1 MGRMTGGSDG
11 PGAAPDRGPLE
22 RAPTSFDIAHL
33 AGVSQPTVSRALS
46 GSPMVSESTRLRI
59 EAIARQLNYKVDK
72 AASSLRKRRSDT
84 IALLFFE
91 DPTADESLINPFF
104 VAMLGS
110 ITRAAKRAG
119 YDLLVSFQQM
129 SDDWHKDYEDSHR
142 ADGIILLGY
151 GDWEL
156 YREKVVQLAAQGTR
170 FARWGSVEATEGLA
184 IGGPAPGGPAPGGLA
199 KSGPAKGAPVD
210 FGTTIGSDNRAGG
223 RMAAEHL
230 IGLGRRRIAFLGHA
244 TSHYPEFEARF
255 HGVADAL
262 AAAGLAPPLQ
272 ADAITTEEAG
282 ATATHSLIAAGA
294 GFDAIVAASDLIAI
308 GAMRA
313 LADRDLKVPG
323 DIAVTGFDDIPAAAS
338 TRPPLTTVVQDTQR
352 AGQMLVDAV
361 RAQLEGLPS
370 PGAMLPTRLVVRRS
384 CGAG

>member
-1 MGRMTGGSDG
+1 MKTQPDGNGAGRTERIEGEG
-11 PGAAPDRGPLE
+11 PGSRLD
-22 RAPTSFDIAHL
+22 RAPTSFDIAHM

-46 GSPMVSESTRLRI
+46 GSPMVSEATRKRI

-119 YDLLVSFQQM
+119 YDLLVSFQQL
-129 SDDWHKDYEDSHR
+129 SDDWHKDYEDSHK

-170 FARWGSVEATEGLA
+170 FARWGSVEAAQGLSSA
-184 IGGPAPGGPAPGGLA
+184 
-199 KSGPAKGAPVD
+199 APVGL
-210 FGTTIGSDNRAGG
+210 GTTIGSDNRAGG

-230 IGLGRRRIAFLGHA
+230 IGLGRRSIAFLGHA
-244 TSHYPEFEARF
+244 ASNYPEFEARF
-255 HGVADAL
+255 QGVADAL
-262 AAAGLAPPLQ
+262 AAAGLPPPLQ

-282 ATATHSLIAAGA
+282 TAATHALIDSGA
-294 GFDAIVAASDLIAI
+294 RFDAIVAASDLIAI
-308 GAMRA
+308 GAMQA
-313 LADRDLKVPG
+313 LADRDLKVPS

-352 AGQMLVDAV
+352 AGQLLVDSV
-361 RAQLEGLPS
+361 RAQFEGLPA

-384 CGAG
+384 CGAT

>member
-1 MGRMTGGSDG
+1 MSFKTQPVGTGSGRADRTEGETSGS
-11 PGAAPDRGPLE
+11 RSE

-46 GSPMVSESTRLRI
+46 GSPMVSEATRKRI

-91 DPTADESLINPFF
+91 DPTSDESLINPFF

-119 YDLLVSFQQM
+119 YDLLVSFQQL
-129 SDDWHKDYEDSHR
+129 SDDWHKDYEDSHK

-156 YREKVVQLAAQGTR
+156 YREKVVQLEAQGTR
-170 FARWGSVEATEGLA
+170 FARWGSVEAAQGLA
-184 IGGPAPGGPAPGGLA
+184 SAAR
-199 KSGPAKGAPVD
+199 VD

-223 RMAAEHL
+223 RAAAEHL
-230 IGLGRRRIAFLGHA
+230 IRLGRKRIAFLGHA
-244 TSHYPEFEARF
+244 TSNYPEFEARF
-255 HGVADAL
+255 LGLADAL
-262 AAAGLAPPLQ
+262 AAAGLPPPLQ
-272 ADAITTEEAG
+272 ADAITTEGAG
-282 ATATHSLIAAGA
+282 AEATHGLIDSGA

-313 LADRDLKVPG
+313 LSERDLRVPE

-338 TRPPLTTVVQDTQR
+338 TRPPLTTVVQDTQL
-352 AGQMLVDAV
+352 AGQLLVDSV
-361 RAQLEGLPS
+361 RAQLEGLPA

>member
-1 MGRMTGGSDG
+1 MRKASEALVSAEPRSGPPR
-11 PGAAPDRGPLE
+11 PGARTAGAAAAAAGAE

-46 GSPMVSESTRLRI
+46 GSHMVSEATRKRI

-72 AASSLRKRRSDT
+72 AASNLRKGRSDT
-84 IALLFFE
+84 LALLFFE

-119 YDLLVSFQQM
+119 FDLLVSFQQL
-129 SDDWHKDYEDSHR
+129 SDDWHKEYADSHR
-142 ADGIILLGY
+142 ADGLILLGY
-151 GDWEL
+151 GDWGS
-156 YREKVVQLAAQGTR
+156 YQARVAQLAAQGTR
-170 FARWGSVEATEGLA
+170 FARWGSVEAA
-184 IGGPAPGGPAPGGLA
+184 PDVAGP
-199 KSGPAKGAPVD
+199 
-210 FGTTIGSDNRAGG
+210 GTTIGSDNAAGG

-230 IGLGRRRIAFLGHA
+230 LRLGHRRIAFLGHN
-244 TSHYPEFEARF
+244 SGNYPEFAAR
-255 HGVADAL
+255 HEGVARAL
-262 AAAGLAPPLQ
+262 AAAGLPPPLQ
-272 ADAITTEEAG
+272 RDAITTEEAG
-282 ATATHSLIAAGA
+282 AAATHALIDSGES
-294 GFDAIVAASDLIAI
+294 FDAIVAASDLIAI

-313 LADRDLKVPG
+313 LAERDLRIPD

-352 AGQMLVDAV
+352 AGQLLVDAV
-361 RAQLEGLPS
+361 LAQLEGRKA
-370 PGAMLPTRLVVRRS
+370 PGAMLPTRLVVRGS

>member
-1 MGRMTGGSDG
+1 MSVKAQQ
-11 PGAAPDRGPLE
+11 PGEEPKAERGTSPALRPE

-46 GSPMVSESTRLRI
+46 GSPMVSEATRKRI
-59 EAIARQLNYKVDK
+59 EAIAHQLNYKVDK

-119 YDLLVSFQQM
+119 YDLLVSFQQL
-129 SDDWHKDYEDSHR
+129 SDDWHKDFEDSHK
-142 ADGIILLGY
+142 ADGLILLGY
-151 GDWEL
+151 GDWET
-156 YREKVVQLAAQGTR
+156 YRERVTQLSAQGTH
-170 FARWGSVEATEGLA
+170 FARWGSVEAA
-184 IGGPAPGGPAPGGLA
+184 PAL
-199 KSGPAKGAPVD
+199 KRL
-210 FGTTIGSDNRAGG
+210 GTTIGSDNRSGG
-223 RMAAEHL
+223 QMAAAHL
-230 IGLGRRRIAFLGHA
+230 IRLGRRRIAFLGHA
-244 TSHYPEFEARF
+244 SSHYPEFLARF
-255 HGVADAL
+255 EGVAAAL
-262 AAAGLAPPLQ
+262 AEAGLPPPLQ

-282 ATATHSLIAAGA
+282 SAAIHALLDSGER
-294 GFDAIVAASDLIAI
+294 FDAIVAASDLIAI

-313 LADRDLKVPG
+313 LEERGLTVPADV
-323 DIAVTGFDDIPAAAS
+323 AVTGFDDIPAAAS

-361 RAQLEGLPS
+361 RAQLEGLPA

>member
-1 MGRMTGGSDG
+1 MSSKAQAGDQGSAGMAGGAD
-11 PGAAPDRGPLE
+11 GAAPRNE

-46 GSPMVSESTRLRI
+46 GSPMVSEATRKRI

-119 YDLLVSFQQM
+119 FDLLVSFQQL
-129 SDDWHKDYEDSHR
+129 SDDWHTDYEDTHK
-142 ADGIILLGY
+142 ADGLILLGY

-156 YREKVVQLAAQGTR
+156 YRARLDQLVAQGTR
-170 FARWGSVEATEGLA
+170 FARWGSVEASAAGL
-184 IGGPAPGGPAPGGLA
+184 
-199 KSGPAKGAPVD
+199 GA
-210 FGTTIGSDNRAGG
+210 TLGSDNVAGG
-223 RMAAEHL
+223 RAAAQHL

-244 TSHYPEFEARF
+244 SSHYPEFEGRYR
-255 HGVADAL
+255 GVAQAL
-262 AAAGLAPPLQ
+262 AEAGLPPPLQ
-272 ADAITTEEAG
+272 ADAITTEDAG
-282 ATATHSLIAAGA
+282 GAAVRA
-294 GFDAIVAASDLIAI
+294 LLESVQPFDAIVAASDLIAI
-308 GAMRA
+308 GAMRQ
-313 LADRDLKVPG
+313 LADSGLSVPA

-361 RAQLEGLPS
+361 CAQIAGRPAPS
-370 PGAMLPTRLVVRRS
+370 GMLPTRLVVRRS
-384 CGAG
+384 CGAKPGA

>member
-1 MGRMTGGSDG
+1 MKTQPIGSGMDSSVRIEG
-11 PGAAPDRGPLE
+11 EVPFSRAE

-46 GSPMVSESTRLRI
+46 GSPMVSEATRLRI

-84 IALLFFE
+84 VALLLFE

-119 YDLLVSFQQM
+119 YDLLVSFQQL
-129 SDDWHKDYEDSHR
+129 SDDWHKDYEDSHK

-156 YREKVVQLAAQGTR
+156 YREKLVQLAAQGTR
-170 FARWGSVEATEGLA
+170 FARWGSVEAAAGLA
-184 IGGPAPGGPAPGGLA
+184 GGGLVN
-199 KSGPAKGAPVD
+199 APPVNP
-210 FGTTIGSDNRAGG
+210 GTTIGSDNRAGG

-230 IGLGRRRIAFLGHA
+230 IGLGRHRIAFLGHA
-244 TSHYPEFEARF
+244 ASNYPEFEARF
-255 HGVADAL
+255 QGLADAL
-262 AAAGLAPPLQ
+262 SAAGLPAPLQ

-282 ATATHSLIAAGA
+282 ADATHRLIEAGA

-313 LADRDLKVPG
+313 LADHDLKVPD

-338 TRPPLTTVVQDTQR
+338 TRPPLTTVVQDTRR
-352 AGQMLVDAV
+352 AGQLLIDSV
-361 RAQLEGLPS
+361 RAQLEGLPA
-370 PGAMLPTRLVVRRS
+370 PGVMMPTRLVVRRS

>member
-1 MGRMTGGSDG
+1 VAEKAQWLGEGKVN
-11 PGAAPDRGPLE
+11 PGADAPAARLD

-46 GSPMVSESTRLRI
+46 GSPMVSEATRKRI

-91 DPTADESLINPFF
+91 DPTADDSLINPFF

-119 YDLLVSFQQM
+119 YDLLVSFQQL
-129 SDDWHKDYEDSHR
+129 SDDWHKDYEDTHK
-142 ADGIILLGY
+142 ADGLILLGY

-156 YREKVVQLAAQGTR
+156 YRERVVQLASQGTR
-170 FARWGSVEATEGLA
+170 FARWGSVEAAQELA
-184 IGGPAPGGPAPGGLA
+184 R
-199 KSGPAKGAPVD
+199 

-230 IGLGRRRIAFLGHA
+230 IRLGRRRIAFIGHA
-244 TSHYPEFEARF
+244 ASNYPEFEARF
-255 HGVADAL
+255 LGVSDAL
-262 AAAGLAPPLQ
+262 AAAGLPPPLQ

-282 ATATHSLIAAGA
+282 ARATHALIGA
-294 GFDAIVAASDLIAI
+294 GEAFDAIVAASDLIAI

-313 LADRDLKVPG
+313 LQDRDLKVPH

-338 TRPPLTTVVQDTQR
+338 TRPPLTTVVQDTTR
-352 AGQMLVDAV
+352 AGQLLVDAV
-361 RAQLEGLPS
+361 RAQLEGLPA
-370 PGAMLPTRLVVRRS
+370 PGAMLTTRLVVRRS
-384 CGAG
+384 CGAA

>member
-1 MGRMTGGSDG
+1 MRNASGDAVSAKTQPGEAGAGGEPVG
-11 PGAAPDRGPLE
+11 LTAT

-46 GSPMVSESTRLRI
+46 GSPMVSEATRLRI

-84 IALLFFE
+84 LALLFFE

-119 YDLLVSFQQM
+119 YDLLVSFQQL
-129 SDDWHKDYEDSHR
+129 SDDWHKDYEDTHK
-142 ADGIILLGY
+142 ADGLILLGY
-151 GDWEL
+151 GDWEI
-156 YREKVVQLAAQGTR
+156 YRERIAQLSAQGTR
-170 FARWGSVEATEGLA
+170 FARWGSVEANAG
-184 IGGPAPGGPAPGGLA
+184 PGGA
-199 KSGPAKGAPVD
+199 
-210 FGTTIGSDNRAGG
+210 TIGSDNRAGG
-223 RMAAEHL
+223 QMAARHL
-230 IGLGRRRIAFLGHA
+230 IAQGRRRIAFLGHA
-244 TSHYPEFEARF
+244 SGRYPEFLARF
-255 HGVADAL
+255 EGVAQAL
-262 AAAGLAPPLQ
+262 AEAGLPPPLQ

-282 ATATHSLIAAGA
+282 AAAVHALIAG
-294 GFDAIVAASDLIAI
+294 GESFDSIVAASDLIAI
-308 GAMRA
+308 GALRA
-313 LADRDLKVPG
+313 LADRDLRVPA

-352 AGQMLVDAV
+352 AGQLLVDSV
-361 RAQLEGLPS
+361 RAQLEGLPA

-384 CGAG
+384 CGAA

>member
-1 MGRMTGGSDG
+1 MSSKTQPLGSG
-11 PGAAPDRGPLE
+11 PKPEGDPLQPRAE

-46 GSPMVSESTRLRI
+46 GSPMVSEATRLRI

-119 YDLLVSFQQM
+119 YDLLVSFQQL
-129 SDDWHKDYEDSHR
+129 SDDWHKDYEDSHK
-142 ADGIILLGY
+142 ADGLILLGY

-156 YREKVVQLAAQGTR
+156 YRERVKQLAAQGTR
-170 FARWGSVEATEGLA
+170 FARWGSVEAAQGLDR
-184 IGGPAPGGPAPGGLA
+184 L
-199 KSGPAKGAPVD
+199 
-210 FGTTIGSDNRAGG
+210 GTTIGSDNRAGG

-230 IGLGRRRIAFLGHA
+230 IGLSRRNIAFLGHA
-244 TSHYPEFEARF
+244 ASSYPEFEARF
-255 HGVADAL
+255 LGVFDAL
-262 AAAGLAPPLQ
+262 AAAGLPPPLQ

-282 ATATHSLIAAGA
+282 AAATHALIESGEP
-294 GFDAIVAASDLIAI
+294 FDAIVAASDLIAI

-352 AGQMLVDAV
+352 AGQLLVDSV
-361 RAQLEGLPS
+361 RAQMEGLPA
-370 PGAMLPTRLVVRRS
+370 PGEMLPTRLLVRRS
-384 CGAG
+384 CGAA

>member
-1 MGRMTGGSDG
+1 
-11 PGAAPDRGPLE
+11 
-22 RAPTSFDIAHL
+22 
-33 AGVSQPTVSRALS
+33 
-46 GSPMVSESTRLRI
+46 MVSESTRLRI

-119 YDLLVSFQQM
+119 YDLLVSFQQL
-129 SDDWHKDYEDSHR
+129 SDDWHMDYEDSHK
-142 ADGIILLGY
+142 ADGLILLGY

-156 YREKVVQLAAQGTR
+156 YRERVAQLTAQGTR
-170 FARWGSVEATEGLA
+170 FARWGSVEAMQGVPGTAARGTESTVG
-184 IGGPAPGGPAPGGLA
+184 
-199 KSGPAKGAPVD
+199 
-210 FGTTIGSDNRAGG
+210 GTTIGSDNRAGG

-244 TSHYPEFEARF
+244 ASNYPEFEARF
-255 HGVADAL
+255 QGVADAL
-262 AAAGLAPPLQ
+262 AAAGLPAPQQ

-282 ATATHSLIAAGA
+282 ARATHSLIDAGTD
-294 GFDAIVAASDLIAI
+294 FDAIVAASDLIAI

-313 LADRDLKVPG
+313 LADRNLKVPD

-352 AGQMLVDAV
+352 AGQLLVDSV
-361 RAQLEGLPS
+361 RAQMEGLVA
-370 PGAMLPTRLVVRRS
+370 PGAMLPTRLLVRRS
-384 CGAG
+384 CGAA

>member
-1 MGRMTGGSDG
+1 MTARPRSEGLPAESDI
-11 PGAAPDRGPLE
+11 ATRGE

-46 GSPMVSESTRLRI
+46 GSPMVSEGTRKRI

-84 IALLFFE
+84 LALLFFE
-91 DPTADESLINPFF
+91 DPTTDQSLINPFF

-119 YDLLVSFQQM
+119 YDLLVSFQQL
-129 SDDWHKDYEDSHR
+129 SDNWHTEYEDSHR

-151 GDWEL
+151 GDWEH
-156 YREKVVQLAAQGTR
+156 YRERITQLAAQGTR
-170 FARWGSVEATEGLA
+170 FARWGSVEETRGLV
-184 IGGPAPGGPAPGGLA
+184 GPG
-199 KSGPAKGAPVD
+199 S
-210 FGTTIGSDNRAGG
+210 TIGSDNRSGG

-230 IGLGRRRIAFLGHA
+230 IALGRKRIAFLGHA
-244 TSHYPEFEARF
+244 SSHYPEFEAR
-255 HGVADAL
+255 HQGVAAAL
-262 AAAGLAPPLQ
+262 TEAGLPPPIQ

-282 ATATHSLIAAGA
+282 ADATHALIDAGHR
-294 GFDAIVAASDLIAI
+294 FDAIVAASDLIAI

-313 LADRDLKVPG
+313 LADRNLRVPE
-323 DIAVTGFDDIPAAAS
+323 DVAVTGFDDIPAAAS

-352 AGQMLVDAV
+352 AGQLLVDAV
-361 RAQLEGLPS
+361 RAQLEGLPA
-370 PGAMLPTRLVVRRS
+370 PGAMLPTRLLVRRS
-384 CGAG
+384 CGAS

>member
-1 MGRMTGGSDG
+1 MKTQPVGSGLGSNDRIEG
-11 PGAAPDRGPLE
+11 EAPQSRAE

-46 GSPMVSESTRLRI
+46 GSPMVSEATRLRI

-119 YDLLVSFQQM
+119 YDLLVSFQQL
-129 SDDWHKDYEDSHR
+129 SDDWHKDYEDSHK

-170 FARWGSVEATEGLA
+170 FARWGAVEAAAGL
-184 IGGPAPGGPAPGGLA
+184 GSGGLVSA
-199 KSGPAKGAPVD
+199 APTNL
-210 FGTTIGSDNRAGG
+210 GTTIGSDNRAGG

-244 TSHYPEFEARF
+244 ASNYPEFEARF
-255 HGVADAL
+255 LGLADAL
-262 AAAGLAPPLQ
+262 SAAGLPPPLQ

-282 ATATHSLIAAGA
+282 ADATHRLIEAGA

-313 LADRDLKVPG
+313 LADRDLKVPD

-352 AGQMLVDAV
+352 AGQMLVDSV
-361 RAQLEGLPS
+361 RAQMEGLPAH
-370 PGAMLPTRLVVRRS
+370 GAMLPTRLVVRRS

>member
-1 MGRMTGGSDG
+1 MRSASGDAVSAKTQPGEAGAGGDPVG
-11 PGAAPDRGPLE
+11 LPGT

-46 GSPMVSESTRLRI
+46 GSPMVSEATRLRI

-84 IALLFFE
+84 LALLFFE

-119 YDLLVSFQQM
+119 YDLLVSFQQL
-129 SDDWHKDYEDSHR
+129 SDDWHKDYEDSHK
-142 ADGIILLGY
+142 ADGLILLGY
-151 GDWEL
+151 GDWEI
-156 YREKVVQLAAQGTR
+156 YRERIAQLAAQGTR
-170 FARWGSVEATEGLA
+170 FARWGSVEATPFKAGV
-184 IGGPAPGGPAPGGLA
+184 
-199 KSGPAKGAPVD
+199 GA
-210 FGTTIGSDNRAGG
+210 TIGSDNRAGG
-223 RMAAEHL
+223 LMAARHL
-230 IGLGRRRIAFLGHA
+230 IAQGRRRIAFLGHA
-244 TSHYPEFEARF
+244 SGRYPEFLARF
-255 HGVADAL
+255 EGVAQAL
-262 AAAGLAPPLQ
+262 AEAGLPPPVQ

-282 ATATHSLIAAGA
+282 AAAVHALIAAGE
-294 GFDAIVAASDLIAI
+294 GFDSIVAASDLIAI

-313 LADRDLKVPG
+313 LADRDLTVPH

-352 AGQMLVDAV
+352 AGQLLVDSV
-361 RAQLEGLPS
+361 RAQLEGLPA
-370 PGAMLPTRLVVRRS
+370 PGAMLPTRLVIRGS
-384 CGAG
+384 CGAA

>member
-1 MGRMTGGSDG
+1 MTVRPQTDAA
-11 PGAAPDRGPLE
+11 AAPEAGQRGD

-84 IALLFFE
+84 LALLFFE
-91 DPTADESLINPFF
+91 DPTTDESLINPFF

-119 YDLLVSFQQM
+119 YDLLVSFQQL
-129 SDDWHKDYEDSHR
+129 SDDWHTDYEDSHK

-156 YREKVVQLAAQGTR
+156 YRERIVQLSAQGTH
-170 FARWGSVEATEGLA
+170 FARWGNVEAA
-184 IGGPAPGGPAPGGLA
+184 
-199 KSGPAKGAPVD
+199 SGPGC
-210 FGTTIGSDNRAGG
+210 TIGSDNIAGG
-223 RMAAEHL
+223 RMAADHL
-230 IGLGRRRIAFLGHA
+230 IALGRRHIAFLGHA
-244 TSHYPEFEARF
+244 SSHYPEFEAR
-255 HGVADAL
+255 HRGVAEAL
-262 AAAGLAPPLQ
+262 AAAGLPAPLQ

-282 ATATHSLIAAGA
+282 ERAAHALLDSGHR
-294 GFDAIVAASDLIAI
+294 FDAIVAASDLIAI

-313 LADRDLKVPG
+313 LADRNLAVPA
-323 DIAVTGFDDIPAAAS
+323 DVAVTGFDDLPAAAS
-338 TRPPLTTVVQDTQR
+338 ARPPLTTVVQDTQR
-352 AGQMLVDAV
+352 AGQLLVDAV
-361 RAQLEGLPS
+361 RAQLEGLPA
-370 PGAMLPTRLVVRRS
+370 PGQMLPTRLLIRQS
-384 CGAG
+384 SGP